1 MKQSDFP
8 KRFSQPIA
16 ASASSG
22 NLANIPAT
30 QAAAGDG
37 TASVALG
44 FPPETF
50 IGRSAGGVPPR
61 GQDMNG
67 FLNRLSSVL
76 QAYQAGMIGVYDAGF
91 ASSIGGYA
99 SGAVVAGTTP
109 GTFWVSTA
117 DNNMTQPGANGAFW
131 QNLFANYLPLAGG
144 KLSGSLSVGNSYS
157 FDAIGGYTTLY
168 RQSSGATD
176 GVIDFYSNEG
186 GSHTN
191 VARIASDGSFMIYG
205 AGHFYENNQQIATQN
220 WANGQFATPGWVSS
234 QFATSGWVSS
244 QFAQST
250 WVSSQFERAGNCV
263 PFTNY
268 SSDFATSDSRVINLA
283 YDRRIQFFTV
293 SVGNDTT
300 AGSWVT
306 FPQAFSNTPIVLV
319 GASGNDDSVSDTDYW
334 VYGATTTGVY
344 VRPRNHIGLANLIA
358 IGSK

>member
-22 NLANIPAT
+22 NLASIPAT

-99 SGAVVAGTTP
+99 SGSVVAGTTP

-144 KLSGSLSVGNSYS
+144 KLSGSLTIGSFYS
-157 FDAIGGYTTLY
+157 FNADNGYSTFYRPSRAPSDGILDYYSDVGGT
-168 RQSSGATD
+168 
-176 GVIDFYSNEG
+176 YSNV
-186 GSHTN
+186 S
-191 VARIASDGSFMIYG
+191 RITSDGSFNIYG
-205 AGHFYENNQQIATQN
+205 SGHFYENNQQVATQN
-220 WANGQFATPGWVSS
+220 WANGQFATPTWVS
-234 QFATSGWVSS
+234 A
-244 QFAQST
+244 QFAQSS
-250 WVSSQFERAGNCV
+250 WVSSQFERLGNCV
-263 PFTNY
+263 PVATY
-268 SSDFATSDSRVINLA
+268 TGDFSTSDSRVINLA
-283 YDRRIQFFTV
+283 YGHRIQFFTV

-300 AGSWVT
+300 VGSWVT